1 MVVASPFV
9 WAPSMKGQASL
20 AGVDT
25 KVDVPFSE
33 VFNNLNSVFMGNL
46 EATNRTL
53 GFYIDGVYLNTS

>member
-1 MVVASPFV
+1 
-9 WAPSMKGQASL
+9 MKGQASL